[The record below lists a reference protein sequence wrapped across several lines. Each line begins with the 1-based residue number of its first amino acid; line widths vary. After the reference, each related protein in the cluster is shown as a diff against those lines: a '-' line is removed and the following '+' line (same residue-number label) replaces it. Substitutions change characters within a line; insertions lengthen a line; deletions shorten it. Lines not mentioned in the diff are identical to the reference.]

1 LSSHGDEAQR
11 VGQTASAWCHGGGQT
26 TAFPVVRSGSLTTAL
41 APDLDKRMVADVRGP
56 LPAALAVW
64 GAGSS
69 RPPISRCP
77 RGDLGTAKWEPS
89 HQRPSRWGR
98 GAVCAASLSWSERDA
113 ATGQDDWLTSL

>member
-64 GAGSS
+64 GAGVFAPSYLQVS
-69 RPPISRCP
+69 E
-77 RGDLGTAKWEPS
+77 GGLGHREVGAVPS
-89 HQRPSRWGR
+89 AAVPVGKGR
-98 GAVCAASLSWSERDA
+98 GVRGFVVMVG
-113 ATGQDDWLTSL
+113 T